1 MLGRRSR
8 VAGRRGYPFS
18 GSEGHS
24 LPPPSVAV
32 SKGIYLPNY
41 NTSRLGGAFTPK
53 LELAKTTAD
62 MPSFVTR

>member
-8 VAGRRGYPFS
+8 VAGRREYPLS

-62 MPSFVTR
+62 KSTFVTR